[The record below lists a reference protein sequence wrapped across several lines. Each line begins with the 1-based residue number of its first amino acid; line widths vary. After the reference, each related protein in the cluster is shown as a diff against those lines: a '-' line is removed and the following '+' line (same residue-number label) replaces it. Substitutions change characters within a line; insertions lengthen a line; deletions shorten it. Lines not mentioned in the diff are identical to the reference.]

1 MPPTPELC
9 APLTPEM
16 WVGLPSACDYGLQ
29 SVPESQAVDKFS
41 WSTSGLDVV
50 VPVPE
55 PLLEQYNLSEEFQFA
70 IENSFIPSMPPMC
83 WSVEPAMFELDQGKI
98 SVSAMQISL
107 ADHV

>member
-1 MPPTPELC
+1 MPP
-9 APLTPEM
+9 TPEM

-55 PLLEQYNLSEEFQFA
+55 PFLEQFNLSEQSQFV
-70 IENSFIPSMPPMC
+70 IENSFMS
-83 WSVEPAMFELDQGKI
+83 
-98 SVSAMQISL
+98 SAY
-107 ADHV
+107 